1 MYNVYIDMIA
11 SFDIGIKNMA
21 YCIFDICNNI
31 PLVVDWDVVNLMTGE
46 TIEKKIC
53 NQSTKKNK
61 ICEKTAKYEFKNNF
75 YCEKHAKMSN
85 FMLPD
90 KSCSP
95 PQLKKLKK
103 EDLIHLANSKFI
115 PIDSDDNK
123 DIILNKINIFLENI
137 SLKTIKKDKTKA
149 SNIDLITIGKNIKVK
164 FDKIK
169 HMNGLEKVIIE
180 NQISPIA
187 TRMKTIQGMLAQY
200 FIMKNDNIKIE
211 FLSSSGKLKGFEK
224 QNINENSNYKQH
236 KKDAIYYCRQFL
248 EKPEYSSWN
257 WVLDNDKKDDL
268 ADCFLQ
274 GIWYLKK

>member
-1 MYNVYIDMIA
+1 MYNIYIDMIA

-31 PLVVDWDVVNLMTGE
+31 PLVVDWDVVNLMNEGTLQ
-46 TIEKKIC
+46 KKLC
-53 NQSTKKNK
+53 NQCTKSKK
-61 ICEKTAKYEFKNNF
+61 LCEKTAKYEFNENL

-85 FMLPD
+85 FLLPN
-90 KSCSP
+90 KSCSL

-103 EDLIHLANSKFI
+103 ENLIDLANSKFI
-115 PIDSDDNK
+115 PIDTDTNK
-123 DIILNKINIFLENI
+123 DIILTKIHQFIENRT
-137 SLKTIKKDKTKA
+137 LKPIKKDKKKA
-149 SNIDLITIGKNIKVK
+149 SNIDLITIGKHIKIK

-169 HMNGLEKVIIE
+169 HMEYLDKVIIE

-200 FIMKNDNIKIE
+200 FIMKHENIQIE
-211 FLSSSGKLKGFEK
+211 FLSSSGKLKGLEI

-236 KKDAIYYCRQFL
+236 KKDAIYYCRQYL
-248 EKPEYSSWN
+248 EKPEYSSWK
-257 WVLDNDKKDDL
+257 WILENDKKDDL